1 MVDIQIPQ
9 IGESITTVFI
19 ARWIKQAGEF
29 IQEGESLLEI
39 DSDKASME
47 VPSPTSGKVVEVLFE
62 DGDEVA
68 VGAVI
73 ARIDASATAAA
84 PAAAPAISSVKQ
96 ETTGEVRAG
105 PAARQAASVVGVS
118 LEKVAG
124 TGPRGRITTS
134 DVQTASQPAPAPVA
148 KPCARPAPMVDTG
161 VLVER
166 EKMTPLRRTIA
177 RRLVEAQQTAAML
190 TTFNEVDMTRI
201 MALRKS
207 YQDRFVK
214 KNGFKLGFM
223 SFFVKAA

>member
-19 ARWIKQAGEF
+19 ARWIKKAGEF

-73 ARIDASATAAA
+73 ARIDAAATAAA
-84 PAAAPAISSVKQ
+84 PAAAPADSSDKK

-105 PAARQAASVVGVS
+105 PAARQAASVGGVS
-118 LEKVAG
+118 LDKVAG
-124 TGPRGRITTS
+124 TGPRGR
-134 DVQTASQPAPAPVA
+134 
-148 KPCARPAPMVDTG
+148 RG
-161 VLVER
+161 R
-166 EKMTPLRRTIA
+166 
-177 RRLVEAQQTAAML
+177 
-190 TTFNEVDMTRI
+190 
-201 MALRKS
+201 
-207 YQDRFVK
+207 
-214 KNGFKLGFM
+214 
-223 SFFVKAA
+223 